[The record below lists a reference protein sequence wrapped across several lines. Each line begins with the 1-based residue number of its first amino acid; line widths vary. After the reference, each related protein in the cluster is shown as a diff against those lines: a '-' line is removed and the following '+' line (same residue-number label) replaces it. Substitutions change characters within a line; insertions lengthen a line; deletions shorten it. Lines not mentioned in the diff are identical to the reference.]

1 MFVAVP
7 SALLTEHERAAVQA
21 ERLDELVAGHRAA
34 AQRRID
40 ERLSQGFSLAEALR
54 FAAAELQAARRAAV
68 MRDVTR
74 MEVRELL

>member
-7 SALLTEHERAAVQA
+7 TALLADHERAAVQA
-21 ERLDELVAGHRAA
+21 DRLDQLVAGHRAA

-40 ERLSQGFSLAEALR
+40 ERLAQGFSLSEALR
-54 FAAAELQAARRAAV
+54 FAAIELQAGRRAAA
-68 MRDVTR
+68 MRDLKR